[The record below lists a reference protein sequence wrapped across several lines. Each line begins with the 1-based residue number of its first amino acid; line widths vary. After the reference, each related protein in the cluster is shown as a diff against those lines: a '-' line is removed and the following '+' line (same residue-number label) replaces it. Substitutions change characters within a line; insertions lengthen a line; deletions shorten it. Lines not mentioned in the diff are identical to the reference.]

1 MDVRFISLVNVDRGA
16 VLRVQDEEGR
26 CFEFTVSADQLGL
39 LLQQLAQVLWFGF
52 RFIRR

>member
-1 MDVRFISLVNVDRGA
+1 MNVRFISLMHADRGA
-16 VLRVQDEEGR
+16 VLRIQDEEGR
-26 CFEFTVSADQLGL
+26 CFEFVLSADQLGL